1 MIRPAVCGSRRC
13 SASPAA
19 CPPRGRS
26 TSRPV
31 ARRSG
36 PRRRP
41 TPQASAGHR
50 LCPKRAGSDLSQLAL
65 RRPLSAPDHASR
77 CPRLRP
83 ASANQPLGRR
93 WHPGPIGLV
102 FDIGRRRCRARGS
115 SCHGVRFGVRARVWV
130 RARARVRVRVE
141 VRARVRVRVRVRV
154 TNLSSAVEI
163 AARLLMP
170 RLLILRLRCSIGP
183 GVQMGGTGASALAYA
198 LLKGAMPE
206 LKELGE
212 SPPSMPSREPSLDR
226 SNQHERLTT
235 DR

>member
-93 WHPGPIGLV
+93 WHPGPIGPV

-115 SCHGVRFGVRARVWV
+115 SCRGVRVGVRARVWV
-130 RARARVRVRVE
+130 RVRARVRVRVE

-163 AARLLMP
+163 AARLLM
-170 RLLILRLRCSIGP
+170 RSTRS
-183 GVQMGGTGASALAYA
+183 GTAR
-198 LLKGAMPE
+198 
-206 LKELGE
+206 
-212 SPPSMPSREPSLDR
+212 SRA
-226 SNQHERLTT
+226 T
-235 DR
+235 